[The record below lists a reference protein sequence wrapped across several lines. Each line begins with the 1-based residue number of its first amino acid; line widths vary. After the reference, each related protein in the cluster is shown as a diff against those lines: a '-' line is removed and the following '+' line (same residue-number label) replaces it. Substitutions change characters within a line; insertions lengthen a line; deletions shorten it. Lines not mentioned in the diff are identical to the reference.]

1 VWEGSL
7 LLYGEEVMSAL
18 DSVRDLIRPDGGDL
32 ELTGVGDLANVVRLR
47 LVFRDAACAEC
58 IMPKAH
64 LESVALAIMRKR
76 LPGVESVTVDD
87 PRDTRVV
94 QED

>member
-1 VWEGSL
+1 L
-7 LLYGEEVMSAL
+7 LDRGEVMSAL
-18 DSVRDLIRPDGGDL
+18 DSVRNLLRPDGGDL
-32 ELTGVGDLANVVRLR
+32 ELTGVEAANAVRLR
-47 LVFRDAACAEC
+47 LMLRDAACAEC

-64 LESVALAIMRKR
+64 LETVALAMMQKR
-76 LPGVESVTVDD
+76 LPGLETVTVDD